1 MQSWMPRRTI
11 PSSRKPRASD
21 RASGL
26 AGRIARRIA
35 EHVSRHRLAPGERLV
50 ELKLAQEFGVSRS
63 PVRAALELLERMGAV
78 TLERNRGYVV
88 GVRRG
93 ALQGALKQLE
103 RVDDAPY
110 MEIAAERVAGRL
122 PEEVTEADLMR
133 RYGVSR
139 AQLSAMLDR
148 MAREGWV
155 ERKSGYGWRFLPVL
169 QSAESHGLSYRFRM
183 AIEPAAILEPTF
195 RVDRAAFERLR
206 AEQRGL
212 LEGRIRQV
220 SPAELFEIGS
230 RFHETIAGCS
240 GNPFFLDA
248 LRRVD
253 SLRRLIEYQA
263 MGEPGRFVR
272 QAREHLRLLDL
283 LEAGKRAQA
292 AAFLRRHLELA
303 RSVKSS
309 VLHADE
315 QFHF

>member
-1 MQSWMPRRTI
+1 MTRRTTTP
-11 PSSRKPRASD
+11 PSLAPVRSGREG
-21 RASGL
+21 GL

-35 EHVSRHRLAPGERLV
+35 EHVERRGLQPGDRLV
-50 ELKLAQEFGVSRS
+50 ALQLAQEFGVSRS
-63 PVRAALELLERMGAV
+63 PVRAALELLERMEAV
-78 TLERNRGYVV
+78 ALERNRGYVV
-88 GVRRG
+88 GRRAG
-93 ALQGALKQLE
+93 ALKRALKQLE
-103 RVDDAPY
+103 RVDEAPY

-122 PEEVTEADLMR
+122 PEEFTEADLMR

-139 AQLSAMLDR
+139 AQLNAMLDR

-183 AIEPAAILEPTF
+183 AIEPAALLEPTF

-212 LEGRIRQV
+212 IEGRIRQV

-230 RFHETIAGCS
+230 RFHETIIGCS
-240 GNPFFLDA
+240 GNAFFLDA

-253 SLRRLIEYQA
+253 NLRRLIEYHA
-263 MGEPGRFVR
+263 MGDPGRFAR

-283 LEAGKRAQA
+283 LEAGERERA
-292 AAFLRRHLELA
+292 AAFLRRHLELV

-309 VLHADE
+309 LLHADK